1 MAVPKNKVSK
11 ARRDKRRSSV
21 WKLEVPGM
29 AECPQCHEM
38 KLSHRVCKNCGYYDG
53 KEVVK
58 NATAKPVEKSAE
70 TAAEPVAEK

>member
-11 ARRDKRRSSV
+11 ARRDKRRAN

-29 AECPQCHEM
+29 VECPQCHEM
-38 KLSHRVCKNCGYYDG
+38 KLSHRVCKNCGFYDG

-58 NATAKPVEKSAE
+58 NGKDAAPATKEAKANTAE
-70 TAAEPVAEK
+70 PAAE

>member
-11 ARRDKRRSSV
+11 ARRDKRRAN

-29 AECPQCHEM
+29 VECPQCHEM
-38 KLSHRVCKNCGYYDG
+38 KLSHRVCKNCGFYDG

-58 NATAKPVEKSAE
+58 NSKDAAPATKEVKAD
-70 TAAEPVAEK
+70 AAEPAAE